1 MPRKSLVRAPIAM
14 VERKCSNC
22 GRVAL
27 DVRVDPDGKA
37 RCFSHTGCSGKLYR
51 ATGSTRAGS
60 SNGGNTGRSAA

>member
-1 MPRKSLVRAPIAM
+1 MPRKPLVRFVAM

-27 DVRVDPDGKA
+27 DVRVDPDGRA

-51 ATGSTRAGS
+51 ATGSTRGM
-60 SNGGNTGRSAA
+60 GRSAA